1 MTRAVDDHVL
11 LTSAIA
17 LFVRDRQKTLRAV
30 ASELDVPE
38 RKARTLLE
46 ALEDDHLI
54 VRTRSDAGT
63 PVWTL
68 C

>member
-17 LFVRDRQKTLRAV
+17 PF
-30 ASELDVPE
+30 
-38 RKARTLLE
+38 
-46 ALEDDHLI
+46 